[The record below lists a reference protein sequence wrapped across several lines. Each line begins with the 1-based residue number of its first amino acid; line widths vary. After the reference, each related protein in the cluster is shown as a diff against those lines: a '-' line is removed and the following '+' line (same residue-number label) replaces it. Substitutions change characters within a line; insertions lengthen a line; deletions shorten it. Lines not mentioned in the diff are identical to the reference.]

1 MTCRVVITHWSN
13 GISDV
18 EVVSD
23 LDRMG
28 VWQSHPSMSSEYAR
42 DWAEEQASRLGRIIG
57 CPVEG
62 HRKAAPQQQE
72 PQPRPI
78 PAPYRLVGI
87 AYEILETSPS
97 VTVADVCA
105 ELGLDVVNGHDY
117 LRIRDALDSQPGLA
131 RVHSTDGEW
140 WEPR

>member
-1 MTCRVVITHWSN
+1 MTYRVVITHWSN
-13 GISDV
+13 G
-18 EVVSD
+18 VSD
-23 LDRMG
+23 IELVNGTDHVG
-28 VWQSHPSMSSEYAR
+28 VWQSHPSMSPEYAR
-42 DWAEEQASRLGRIIG
+42 DWAEEQATRLGSIIG

-62 HRKAAPQQQE
+62 HRRAASQE
-72 PQPRPI
+72 KREKGPI

-117 LRIRDALDSQPGLA
+117 LRIRDALDSQPGLT
-131 RVHSTDGEW
+131 RVHGTDSEW